1 MHPNTEQVWLSRDAH
16 ERVAGELAALLAER
30 EDGTSDTDDV
40 NAQEQREMRIRHL
53 QDVVRSAVV
62 HEPPDDGVA
71 EPGMVLTVRF
81 DGDDDTETFL
91 LGGREGAAASG
102 DLELCSPRSPLGR
115 ALTGAVGGEQREYAA
130 PDGTWMRVTLVS
142 AVPHR
147 STIAG

>member
-1 MHPNTEQVWLSRDAH
+1 MQPKNDQVWMPRDAH

-30 EDGTSDTDDV
+30 EAGTADPCDV
-40 NAQEQREMRIRHL
+40 SAQEQREMRIRHL

-81 DGDDDTETFL
+81 DGDDATETFL
-91 LGGREGAAASG
+91 MGGRDGAAASG

-115 ALTGAVGGEQREYAA
+115 ALSGAVGGEQREYAA
-130 PDGTWMRVTLVS
+130 PDGTRMRVTLVS

-147 STIAG
+147 IAV

>member
-1 MHPNTEQVWLSRDAH
+1 MHPNTEQVWLPRDAH

-30 EDGTSDTDDV
+30 EACTADTGDV
-40 NAQEQREMRIRHL
+40 SAQEQREMRIRHL
-53 QDVVRSAVV
+53 RDVVRSAVV

-81 DGDDDTETFL
+81 DGDDATETFL
-91 LGGREGAAASG
+91 LGGREGAAPSG

-115 ALTGAVGGEQREYAA
+115 ALAGAVSGEQREYAA
-130 PDGTWMRVTLVS
+130 PDGTRMRVTLVS

-147 STIAG
+147 TAG